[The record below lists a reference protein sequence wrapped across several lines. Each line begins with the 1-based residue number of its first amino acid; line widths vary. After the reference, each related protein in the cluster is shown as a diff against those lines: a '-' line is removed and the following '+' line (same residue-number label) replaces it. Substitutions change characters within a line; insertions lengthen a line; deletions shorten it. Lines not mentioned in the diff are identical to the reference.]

1 MYPHL
6 SNYQF
11 PMFPA
16 SPTFYPPA
24 FPAMPIS
31 PIFFNQS
38 PQSCFN
44 SPTLYP
50 FSLASTPPTPFSSF
64 NSASDFRNWSFPRS
78 MSDSFSLPS
87 VRSVSGSA
95 TSSSTGSATS
105 SPEQQ
110 QQRQMAPENSS
121 SEISVPSS
129 SSGSGDSPKQE
140 NRRFRRGRMAKR
152 SDGVKRRR
160 MTSES
165 EECDESEPRRIP
177 LGTFNGRRVVLKLM
191 GPRKPLE

>member
-11 PMFPA
+11 PMFSA

-38 PQSCFN
+38 PQSGFN

-64 NSASDFRNWSFPRS
+64 NSASDFGNWSFPRS

-87 VRSVSGSA
+87 VHSASGSA
-95 TSSSTGSATS
+95 TSSSTESATS

-110 QQRQMAPENSS
+110 QQRQTAPDSS
-121 SEISVPSS
+121 CEISVPSS

-191 GPRKPLE
+191 GPSKPLQ